1 MPAHPSIIVG
11 SGSFTLIVEGIG
23 FLPTSVVRWDGVDR
37 TTTYISATQLS
48 INVLAGDV
56 DTKGTVNVTVYNP
69 TPGGGTSEA
78 YALLIDDRHSYLPL
92 ILRP

>member
-23 FLPTSVVRWDGVDR
+23 FLPTSVVRWDGADR
-37 TTTYISATQLS
+37 STTCISMPAE
-48 INVLAGDV
+48 DV
-56 DTKGTVNVTVYNP
+56 DTKGTVNLTVYNP
-69 TPGGGTSEA
+69 APGSGTSDV